1 MKLPRYD
8 MGVRP
13 SQITPESQYFSR
25 RQVLAAA
32 ASISAMSL
40 RPLSVLA
47 QASVVTAAA
56 ASGSEVFAAEASDAH
71 ALMLKPDKSPY
82 SVNEAVTSI
91 EVATTKT
98 RFRELEPDI
107 EKNGHG
113 FVTSPWQLA
122 IEGECLKPRIFGL
135 DELLRIAPM
144 QERIYR
150 MLCNEGF
157 LHVVPY
163 IGYSLS
169 ELLKKVEP
177 TNNAKFLEMTAVM
190 NPTQLPGQREI
201 TYIPWPYVEGLRID
215 EAMHPLTLVAMGAY
229 GKLLPKGLGSPIA
242 IRAPWK
248 FGTKSPKAVVR
259 LRLTEKQPATIWTTR
274 YPQYHSFWG
283 NINPAGVTNVLGWGQ
298 QERKAGDI
306 FKRAT
311 PLFNGY
317 AEHVASMYAGMNPN
331 EMF

>member
-1 MKLPRYD
+1 MKVKHYD
-8 MGVRP
+8 ADVLP
-13 SQITPESQYFSR
+13 SQITPKSDYLNR
-25 RQVLAAA
+25 RRVVVAA
-32 ASISAMSL
+32 ASLSAISLWSTKL
-40 RPLSVLA
+40 RA
-47 QASVVTAAA
+47 QATMLESV
-56 ASGSEVFAAEASDAH
+56 
-71 ALMLKPDKSPY
+71 KSPY
-82 SVNEAVTSI
+82 SVSEAVTPI

-107 EKNGHG
+107 EKNGQG
-113 FVTSPWQLA
+113 FATSPWQLA
-122 IEGECLKPRIFGL
+122 IEGECQRPRIFSM

-150 MLCNEGF
+150 MLCTEGF

-163 IGYSLS
+163 IGYPLS

-201 TYIPWPYVEGLRID
+201 AYIPWPYVEGLRID
-215 EAMHPLTLVAMGAY
+215 EAMHPLTLVALGAY
-229 GKLLPKGLGSPIA
+229 GQILPKGLGSPIA

-248 FGTKSPKAVVR
+248 FGTKSPKAVVK
-259 LRLTEKQPATIWTTR
+259 LRLVEKQPATIWNTR

-283 NINPAGVTNVLGWGQ
+283 NINPAGATNALGRGQ
-298 QERKAGDI
+298 QERKAGDF